1 MKAELQ
7 KAKAETQAVKEAAKA
22 AKIATY
28 ERGVL
33 ETKYRLAEEVAE
45 VCRDYCTVTWN
56 EALNIAGVSVDFEL
70 RKAKNVYFPEHIRE
84 IPADPSSTA
93 LPLPLLE

>member
-1 MKAELQ
+1 M
-7 KAKAETQAVKEAAKA
+7 
-22 AKIATY
+22 
-28 ERGVL
+28 L
-33 ETKYRLAEEVAE
+33 ETEQRLVEEVAE

-56 EALNIAGVSVDFEL
+56 EALNIAGVSADFEL

-93 LPLPLLE
+93 LPLAPPE